1 MRVLVAG
8 RNAKVLA
15 KAAGTF
21 ANDLEIHTA
30 ATKAACLAL
39 LGRLEFDLIVACE
52 TLTDGSGLEVLS
64 HVAVNTPN
72 TLRIFAARPATL
84 VLLKG
89 ELGLFGLFRTL
100 PYPINFRKLWAA
112 ISLAREAC
120 VEDAVAAAEPPVRHV
135 VLEETWGGSDL
146 GAITAAKPPRPPAA
160 APRAVT
166 AATPRPSQRQAAT
179 PTQPG
184 SAKSRAMTAAPGESR
199 SGPRPPQRRTA
210 TVPAPTR
217 AIQQGAGTPANPP
230 PVRQGAATP
239 ATPRPLEQGAAVPT
253 NARQLQQGA
262 ATRAAP
268 ARGKAQVAGQPTP
281 APTRVIAAAARRQP
295 QAAERQEITSG
306 MRAAARYAAA
316 HSVRNPGAAAPVR
329 IPESDAFKR
338 ARARR
343 DSGRLEP
350 VVSNESLAQLAKL
363 AITKRPPPAFRGA
376 PAAKNR
382 AAFFVGSG
390 VFAATTAAV
399 LTFFMV
405 SATNS
410 VKHPK
415 LPVIAS
421 ITQPVP
427 NKVFPW
433 QPETQ
438 QPARQAAF
446 MRSEAPASAVA
457 DLEAEAEAA
466 SESPDG
472 DPDHPGPPPPNAPPP
487 PSEPPSLESPAQ
499 PVDE

>member
-8 RNAKVLA
+8 RNAKILA
-15 KAAGTF
+15 QAAGTF
-21 ANDLEIHTA
+21 AADLEIHTA
-30 ATKAACLAL
+30 TTKAACFAL
-39 LGRLEFDLIVACE
+39 MERAKFDLIVACE
-52 TLTDGSGLEVLS
+52 TLADGSGLEVLS

-112 ISLAREAC
+112 INLARSTCEYL
-120 VEDAVAAAEPPVRHV
+120 VGPQVPPKQQQPRREPQ
-135 VLEETWGGSDL
+135 
-146 GAITAAKPPRPPAA
+146 
-160 APRAVT
+160 
-166 AATPRPSQRQAAT
+166 RPSAQPAFDAT
-179 PTQPG
+179 IRVIAT
-184 SAKSRAMTAAPGESR
+184 SAKSPAMPTTRQRATPPVTAPASGKQSGANRGTSQSRGSVAPANT
-199 SGPRPPQRRTA
+199 RPPQQ
-210 TVPAPTR
+210 R
-217 AIQQGAGTPANPP
+217 A
-230 PVRQGAATP
+230 AAS
-239 ATPRPLEQGAAVPT
+239 
-253 NARQLQQGA
+253 
-262 ATRAAP
+262 ATR
-268 ARGKAQVAGQPTP
+268 VASTP
-281 APTRVIAAAARRQP
+281 APGTRQQTVRVTATTAQRQSQPAAP
-295 QAAERQEITSG
+295 QITSG

-316 HSVRNPGAAAPVR
+316 HAGRDTIPAKPTR
-329 IPESDAFKR
+329 IPESAAFKR

-343 DSGRLEP
+343 ESGRLEP
-350 VVSNESLAQLAKL
+350 VVSNESLSQLAKL
-363 AITKRPPPAFRGA
+363 AATSRPNPVFRTAPPG
-376 PAAKNR
+376 KKR
-382 AAFFVGSG
+382 AAFVVGSG

-405 SATNS
+405 SANDS

-415 LPVIAS
+415 MPVIAS

-438 QPARQAAF
+438 QPVRPF

-457 DLEAEAEAA
+457 DLQAEAEAE
-466 SESPDG
+466 SESLDG
-472 DPDHPGPPPPNAPPP
+472 DPDHPGPPPPYAPPP